1 MQSQRPEELS
11 LFIGMAGC
19 LSLVC
24 SPAGRWHLAKVTARA
39 WIRRT
44 GRCFRTCP
52 WTPGLLYLPFAL
64 VCLKGRRHGLPW
76 PPWGAGQ
83 VRERHP
89 HRSQPAPEPVPTL
102 KTCAV
107 PTASPRCCERR
118 QTYPTA
124 SVYVYLSLMCI
135 AVSFIPYAFCIVLY
149 FYFVYFQRLF
159 SDFGRVL
166 TGHVEAAPGISRLY
180 GWQQALG
187 RELMLAACARRGRPV
202 LHAARLRLLLAL
214 CRRLAGLHL
223 CTWGDRDSKQQ
234 PGSSELADQYA
245 LLLGLWVIPPPS
257 PRLFS
262 SRSYPLSHIRL
273 ASVWF
278 ILKVI
283 LLHPGHFS

>member
-1 MQSQRPEELS
+1 MHSLSSVNKTRPVWILEWKLVRAVGRHSPSGVEGLPSRGHLFTVRSRSVHACGGWCWMQSQRPKELS
-11 LFIGMAGC
+11 LFIGVAGC

-64 VCLKGRRHGLPW
+64 VCLKGRRHGLPC
-76 PPWGAGQ
+76 PPWGAGR

-102 KTCAV
+102 KACAV

-159 SDFGRVL
+159 SDFG
-166 TGHVEAAPGISRLY
+166 G
-180 GWQQALG
+180 
-187 RELMLAACARRGRPV
+187 C
-202 LHAARLRLLLAL
+202 
-214 CRRLAGLHL
+214 
-223 CTWGDRDSKQQ
+223 
-234 PGSSELADQYA
+234 
-245 LLLGLWVIPPPS
+245 
-257 PRLFS
+257 
-262 SRSYPLSHIRL
+262 
-273 ASVWF
+273 
-278 ILKVI
+278 
-283 LLHPGHFS
+283 